1 MIGLCHFCLTSGVE
15 IFVNKQQIRC
25 AKCINHPDV
34 RNMLDMPD
42 YSPLLEFEN
51 LPTGSEEQ
59 RRKALEM
66 IVDEIYEKSFVLYCK
81 NERISEPLINR
92 LEDT

>member
-15 IFVNKQQIRC
+15 VFVNKQLIRC

-51 LPTGSEEQ
+51 LPTGTPEQ
-59 RRKALEM
+59 RRKALEI
-66 IVDEIYEKSFVLYCK
+66 IVDDLFEKAFVLYCK